1 MSYWICLSLLTH
13 FTSYN
18 SSRSILVAAN
28 GIFHSFLWLG
38 NKKWFLSIELPYEPA
53 IRLLGIYLGKTIIQ
67 KKYMHPMFITPL
79 FTTARTCVHQQMD
92 GKEEV
97 VYIYSGILL
106 NLKKSNIMWFA
117 ATWMQ
122 LEMIILS
129 EVSQEEKDKYHM
141 ISLPSRT

>member
-1 MSYWICLSLLTH
+1 MTVIKKSTKSYKCWRECGEREP
-13 FTSYN
+13 SY
-18 SSRSILVAAN
+18 SVGVQPLWKRVWR
-28 GIFHSFLWLG
+28 FLRKL
-38 NKKWFLSIELPYEPA
+38 KIELPYEPA

-106 NLKKSNIMWFA
+106 NLKKSNIM
-117 ATWMQ
+117 
-122 LEMIILS
+122 
-129 EVSQEEKDKYHM
+129 
-141 ISLPSRT
+141 